1 MKCNIW
7 HYDSDVYRNR
17 PMKFWLSFQGNLI
30 SSLETTAMATLW
42 QLCCLTTLVS
52 PRFASYILSNCTV
65 QMCPSGDLSV
75 IGPQTYLLNG
85 CCSALSHMH
94 WRRQSIRTRT
104 FTGRASRRST
114 TFHVSLL
121 LTSLPW
127 ITQTSSSPA
136 HTKKL
141 LGGTMPFILVC
152 IFAVESLTFL
162 TLKNLWAADIPEPSY
177 VMVGHF
183 LFSWFAVRRL

>member
-1 MKCNIW
+1 MILMSTGFDPWNSGWAFRRTWPHHWKLQRWQPC
-7 HYDSDVYRNR
+7 
-17 PMKFWLSFQGNLI
+17 GNF
-30 SSLETTAMATLW
+30 A
-42 QLCCLTTLVS
+42 VS
-52 PRFASYILSNCTV
+52 PPWCHPGLPHKFFSNCTV
-65 QMCPSGDLSV
+65 QMCPSRELSV
-75 IGPQTYLLNG
+75 IGPQTYLLNA
-85 CCSALSHMH
+85 CCSALLHMR

-114 TFHVSLL
+114 ISHVSLL

-141 LGGTMPFILVC
+141 LGGTMPFFLVC

-162 TLKNLWAADIPEPSY
+162 TLKYLWAADISEPSY
-177 VMVGHF
+177 IMVGHF
-183 LFSWFAVRRL
+183 LFSRFAVRRL